1 MPAFT
6 GSLNVNEIQSSIYN
20 MIIGQYINTRNINNT
35 YNTLLNMARRNV
47 GLYGDQ
53 ELHYATDAY
62 RTYEY
67 NPDTTEQCNV
77 LAVHRPPAPKC
88 QAIQLNNARYIPV
101 TIDDY
106 FTKRAFMSESGFSDY
121 NAVIV
126 QWLRDTMEIYLTTM
140 YNAFIGTNETN
151 IGQQLQTIHLD
162 FMIPSS
168 TTPSDNEA
176 ANRLKAVY
184 IGERIA
190 NILVSLSDPIQGKN
204 FNDYGFYRSWN
215 PDDLVIVWNSAY
227 FNEIR
232 KVDLVTIFHDE
243 GIVNKLEE
251 KYVLP
256 ETYFG
261 TVNTST
267 GTAAAENTSIRSL
280 VEKEYTV
287 NGKKYH
293 VFPGE
298 LIPNEASFL
307 ANETYTVGIDI
318 ICKIMHKESV
328 PILDGV
334 EGEKVFI
341 NGRNWSENRYLHF
354 LVNTPEHMKDM
365 PFITVKAVTA

>member
-20 MIIGQYINTRNINNT
+20 MIIGQYIHTRNINNT

-77 LAVHRPPAPKC
+77 LAVHRPPAPEC

-151 IGQQLQTIHLD
+151 IGQQEQTVPIGAY
-162 FMIPSS
+162 
-168 TTPSDNEA
+168 EA
-176 ANRLKAVY
+176 ASISEEEVINRIKAVL
-184 IGERIA
+184 IGEKIA

-227 FNEIR
+227 FNQIR

-243 GIVNKLEE
+243 GIVDKLEE

-261 TVNTST
+261 SVNTSS
-267 GTAAAENTSIRSL
+267 GTAPASNTTVRAL
-280 VEKEYTV
+280 VEKEYTDSG
-287 NGKKYH
+287 NTYH

-298 LIPNEASFL
+298 LIPSGVAYL
-307 ANETYTVGIDI
+307 ANETYTVNSDI

-354 LVNTPEHMKDM
+354 LVNTPEHLKDM

>member
-106 FTKRAFMSESGFSDY
+106 FTKRAFMSESAFSDY

-151 IGQQLQTIHLD
+151 VGQQVQTIDLSD
-162 FMIPSS
+162 MIS
-168 TTPSDNEA
+168 TATSASDNEA
-176 ANRLKAVY
+176 ANRLRAVF
-184 IGERIA
+184 IGEKIA

-227 FNEIR
+227 FNQIR

-243 GIVNKLEE
+243 GIVDKLEE

-261 TVNTST
+261 TVNTSS
-267 GTAAAENTSIRSL
+267 GTATASNTTVRAL

-287 NGKKYH
+287 SGTKYH

-298 LIPNEASFL
+298 LIPNGAAYL
-307 ANETYTVGIDI
+307 ANETYTVNPDI

-328 PILDGV
+328 PVLDGV

-354 LVNTPEHMKDM
+354 LVNTPEHLKDM
-365 PFITVKAVTA
+365 PFITVKNVTA

>member
-20 MIIGQYINTRNINNT
+20 MIIGQYIHTRNINNT

-140 YNAFIGTNETN
+140 YNTFIGTNQTN
-151 IGQQLQTIHLD
+151 VGKQIQTVFLPGNEPTNLTDIESANRISAVTIGQTIAD
-162 FMIPSS
+162 
-168 TTPSDNEA
+168 
-176 ANRLKAVY
+176 
-184 IGERIA
+184 
-190 NILVSLSDPIQGKN
+190 ILVSLSDPIQGKN

-215 PDDLVIVWNSAY
+215 SDDLVIVWNSSY
-227 FNEIR
+227 FNQIR

-243 GIVNKLEE
+243 GIVDKLEE

-256 ETYFG
+256 NTYFG
-261 TVNTST
+261 TVNKES
-267 GTAAAENTSIRSL
+267 GTAGAANTTVRAL

-287 NGKKYH
+287 SNNTYH

-298 LIPNEASFL
+298 LIPSGAAYL
-307 ANETYTVGIDI
+307 ANETYTVSTDI

-365 PFITVKAVTA
+365 PFITVKAATA

>member
-1 MPAFT
+1 
-6 GSLNVNEIQSSIYN
+6 
-20 MIIGQYINTRNINNT
+20 
-35 YNTLLNMARRNV
+35 
-47 GLYGDQ
+47 
-53 ELHYATDAY
+53 
-62 RTYEY
+62 
-67 NPDTTEQCNV
+67 
-77 LAVHRPPAPKC
+77 
-88 QAIQLNNARYIPV
+88 
-101 TIDDY
+101 
-106 FTKRAFMSESGFSDY
+106 MSESGFSDY

-267 GTAAAENTSIRSL
+267 GTTAAENTSIRSL

-354 LVNTPEHMKDM
+354 LVNTPEHLKDM

>member
-6 GSLNVNEIQSSIYN
+6 GSLNVNEIQSVIYN
-20 MIIGQYINTRNINNT
+20 MIIGQHIHTRNINNT

-151 IGQQLQTIHLD
+151 IGQQEQRVVVPDHPDLNNISE
-162 FMIPSS
+162 I
-168 TTPSDNEA
+168 EA
-176 ANRLKAVY
+176 QNRLAAVT
-184 IGERIA
+184 IGEKIA

-215 PDDLVIVWNSAY
+215 PDDLVIVWNSRY
-227 FNEIR
+227 FNQIR

-243 GIVNKLEE
+243 GIVDKLEE

-256 ETYFG
+256 DTYFG
-261 TVNTST
+261 TVNTSP
-267 GTAAAENTSIRSL
+267 GTAPDTNTVVRAL

-287 NGKKYH
+287 SGNTYH

-298 LIPNEASFL
+298 LIPNGTSYL
-307 ANETYTVGIDI
+307 ANETYTVNSHI

-328 PILDGV
+328 PVLDGV

-354 LVNTPEHMKDM
+354 LVNTPEHLKDM
-365 PFITVKAVTA
+365 PFITIKEATA

>member
-6 GSLNVNEIQSSIYN
+6 GTLNVNEIQSSIYN
-20 MIIGQYINTRNINNT
+20 MIIGQYIHTRNINNT

-267 GTAAAENTSIRSL
+267 GTTAAENTSIRSL

>member
-20 MIIGQYINTRNINNT
+20 MIIGQYIHTRNINNT

-62 RTYEY
+62 RTYKY

-140 YNAFIGTNETN
+140 FNAFIGTNETD

-176 ANRLKAVY
+176 ANRLKAIY
-184 IGERIA
+184 IGEKIA

-227 FNEIR
+227 FNQIR

-243 GIVNKLEE
+243 GIVDKLEE

-261 TVNTST
+261 TVNKEPGT
-267 GTAAAENTSIRSL
+267 TAASNTSIRSL

-287 NGKKYH
+287 NGKNYH

-354 LVNTPEHMKDM
+354 LVNTPEHLKDM

>member
-20 MIIGQYINTRNINNT
+20 MIIGQYIHTRNINNT

-106 FTKRAFMSESGFSDY
+106 FTKRAFMSESAFSDY

-151 IGQQLQTIHLD
+151 IGQQQQTVAINGLQPTTIIED
-162 FMIPSS
+162 E
-168 TTPSDNEA
+168 T
-176 ANRLKAVY
+176 ANRLEAMM
-184 IGERIA
+184 IGEKIA
-190 NILVSLSDPIQGKN
+190 NILVSLHDPIQGKN

-215 PDDLVIVWNSAY
+215 SDDLVIVWNSAF
-227 FNEIR
+227 FNKIR
-232 KVDLVTIFHDE
+232 KVDLVTIFHDN
-243 GIVNKLEE
+243 GIVDKLEE

-261 TVNTST
+261 EVNKES
-267 GTAAAENTSIRSL
+267 GTAEATNKTVRAL

-287 NGKKYH
+287 NSNTYH

-298 LIPNEASFL
+298 LIPNAAAYL
-307 ANETYTVGIDI
+307 ANETYTVRSNI

-354 LVNTPEHMKDM
+354 LVNTPEHLKDM
-365 PFITVKAVTA
+365 PFITVKAATA

>member
-20 MIIGQYINTRNINNT
+20 MIIGQYIHTRNINNT

-140 YNAFIGTNETN
+140 YNTFIGTNQTNVGKQIQTVFFPGKEPANLTELESANRISAVN
-151 IGQQLQTIHLD
+151 IGQ
-162 FMIPSS
+162 
-168 TTPSDNEA
+168 A
-176 ANRLKAVY
+176 
-184 IGERIA
+184 IA
-190 NILVSLSDPIQGKN
+190 DILVSLSDPIQGKN

-215 PDDLVIVWNSAY
+215 SDDLVIVWNSAY
-227 FNEIR
+227 FNQIR

-243 GIVNKLEE
+243 GIVDKLEE

-261 TVNTST
+261 TVNTSS
-267 GTAAAENTSIRSL
+267 GTAGAANSTVRAL
-280 VEKEYTV
+280 VEKEYNV
-287 NGKKYH
+287 SNNAYH

-298 LIPNEASFL
+298 LIPSGAEYL
-307 ANETYTVGIDI
+307 ANETYTVSTDI

-365 PFITVKAVTA
+365 PFITVKAATT

>member
-20 MIIGQYINTRNINNT
+20 MIIGQYIHTRNINNT

-53 ELHYATDAY
+53 QLHYATDAY

-88 QAIQLNNARYIPV
+88 QAIQINNARYIPV

-140 YNAFIGTNETN
+140 YNTFIGTNETS
-151 IGQQLQTIHLD
+151 IGQQVQTIDLAD
-162 FMIPSS
+162 IMS
-168 TTPSDNEA
+168 TATSASDKEA
-176 ANRLKAVY
+176 ANRLAAVVT
-184 IGERIA
+184 GEKIA

-215 PDDLVIVWNSAY
+215 PDDLVIVWNSSY
-227 FNEIR
+227 FNQIR
-232 KVDLVTIFHDE
+232 KVDLVTIFHDN
-243 GIVNKLEE
+243 GIVDKLEE

-256 ETYFG
+256 DTYFG
-261 TVNTST
+261 TVNKES
-267 GTAAAENTSIRSL
+267 GTAGASNITVRAL

-287 NGKKYH
+287 SGTKYH

-298 LIPNEASFL
+298 LIPNGAAYL
-307 ANETYTVGIDI
+307 ANETYTVNPDI

-328 PILDGV
+328 PVLDGV

-354 LVNTPEHMKDM
+354 LVNTPEHLKDM
-365 PFITVKAVTA
+365 PFITVKNVTA

>member
-20 MIIGQYINTRNINNT
+20 MIIGQYIHTRNINNT

-77 LAVHRPPAPKC
+77 LAVHRPPDPKC

-140 YNAFIGTNETN
+140 YNTFIGTNQTN
-151 IGQQLQTIHLD
+151 VGKQIQTVFFPGKEPANITDIESANRISAVTIGQ
-162 FMIPSS
+162 
-168 TTPSDNEA
+168 A
-176 ANRLKAVY
+176 
-184 IGERIA
+184 IA
-190 NILVSLSDPIQGKN
+190 DILVSLSDPIQGKN

-227 FNEIR
+227 FNQIR

-243 GIVNKLEE
+243 GIVDKLEE

-261 TVNTST
+261 TVNAES
-267 GTAAAENTSIRSL
+267 GTAGASNTTVRTL

-287 NGKKYH
+287 SGTKYH

-298 LIPNEASFL
+298 LIPSGAAYL
-307 ANETYTVGIDI
+307 ANETYTVSTDI

-354 LVNTPEHMKDM
+354 LVNTPEHLKDM
-365 PFITVKAVTA
+365 PFITLKAATA

>member
-20 MIIGQYINTRNINNT
+20 VIIGQYINTRNINNT

-67 NPDTTEQCNV
+67 DPDTTEQCNV

-151 IGQQLQTIHLD
+151 VGQQVQTIDLSK
-162 FMIPSS
+162 MIS
-168 TTPSDNEA
+168 TATSASDNEA
-176 ANRLKAVY
+176 ANRLRAVF
-184 IGERIA
+184 IGEKIA

-227 FNEIR
+227 FNQIR

-243 GIVNKLEE
+243 GIVDKLEE

-261 TVNTST
+261 TVNKSS
-267 GTAAAENTSIRSL
+267 GTAGASNTAVRAL

-287 NGKKYH
+287 SGTKYH

-298 LIPNEASFL
+298 LIPNGAAYL
-307 ANETYTVGIDI
+307 ANETYTVNPDI

-328 PILDGV
+328 PVLDGV

-354 LVNTPEHMKDM
+354 LVNTPEHLKDM
-365 PFITVKAVTA
+365 PFITVKNVTA

>member
-1 MPAFT
+1 MPAFN

-20 MIIGQYINTRNINNT
+20 MIIGQYIHTRNINNT

-106 FTKRAFMSESGFSDY
+106 FSKRAFMSESGFSDY
-121 NAVIV
+121 NAVLV
-126 QWLRDTMEIYLTTM
+126 QWLKDTMEIYLTTM
-140 YNAFIGTNETN
+140 YNAFIGTNETDV
-151 IGQQLQTIHLD
+151 GQQVQTIDLAN
-162 FMIPSS
+162 MISS
-168 TTPSDNEA
+168 ATSASDNEA
-176 ANRLKAVY
+176 ANRLRAVF

-227 FNEIR
+227 FNQIR

-243 GIVNKLEE
+243 GIVDKLEE

-256 ETYFG
+256 DTYFG
-261 TVNTST
+261 TVNTSS
-267 GTAAAENTSIRSL
+267 GTATASNTTVRAL

-287 NGKKYH
+287 SGVKYH

-298 LIPNEASFL
+298 LIPSGAAYL
-307 ANETYTVGIDI
+307 ANETYTVNPDI

-328 PILDGV
+328 PVLDGV

-365 PFITVKAVTA
+365 PFITVKEATA

>member
-20 MIIGQYINTRNINNT
+20 MIIGQYIHTRNINNT

-106 FTKRAFMSESGFSDY
+106 FTKRAFMSESAFSDY

-151 IGQQLQTIHLD
+151 IGQQEQTIEFPD
-162 FMIPSS
+162 QPNSNE
-168 TTPSDNEA
+168 TTNVEA
-176 ANRLKAVY
+176 YNRINAVF

-190 NILVSLSDPIQGKN
+190 NILVSLSDPIQGKD

-215 PDDLVIVWNSAY
+215 PEDIVIVWNSTY
-227 FNEIR
+227 FNQIR

-243 GIVNKLEE
+243 GIVDKLEE

-256 ETYFG
+256 DTYFG
-261 TVNTST
+261 TVNKSS
-267 GTAAAENTSIRSL
+267 GTAGASNTTVRAL

-287 NGKKYH
+287 SSVKYH

-298 LIPNEASFL
+298 LIPSGAAYLE
-307 ANETYTVGIDI
+307 NETYTVNPDI

-354 LVNTPEHMKDM
+354 LVNTPEHLKDM

>member
-6 GSLNVNEIQSSIYN
+6 GYLNANEIQSSIYN

-151 IGQQLQTIHLD
+151 VGQQVQTINLTD
-162 FMIPSS
+162 MIS
-168 TTPSDNEA
+168 TATSASDNEA
-176 ANRLKAVY
+176 ANRLRAVF
-184 IGERIA
+184 IGEKIA
-190 NILVSLSDPIQGKN
+190 NILVSLGDPIQGKN

-227 FNEIR
+227 FNQIR

-243 GIVNKLEE
+243 GIVDKLEE

-261 TVNTST
+261 TVNTKS
-267 GTAAAENTSIRSL
+267 GTAEASNTTVRAL
-280 VEKEYTV
+280 VEKEYNV
-287 NGKKYH
+287 SGIRYH

-298 LIPNEASFL
+298 LIPNGA
-307 ANETYTVGIDI
+307 AYAADETYTVKTDI

-365 PFITVKAVTA
+365 PFITVKAATA

>member
-20 MIIGQYINTRNINNT
+20 MIIGQYIHTRNINNT

-140 YNAFIGTNETN
+140 YNTFIGTNETS
-151 IGQQLQTIHLD
+151 IGQQVQTIDLAD
-162 FMIPSS
+162 IMS
-168 TTPSDNEA
+168 TATSASDKEA
-176 ANRLKAVY
+176 ANRLAAVVT
-184 IGERIA
+184 GEKIA

-215 PDDLVIVWNSAY
+215 QDDLVIVWNSSY
-227 FNEIR
+227 FNQIR
-232 KVDLVTIFHDE
+232 KVDLVTIFHDN
-243 GIVNKLEE
+243 GIVDKLEE

-256 ETYFG
+256 DTYFG
-261 TVNTST
+261 TVNKES
-267 GTAAAENTSIRSL
+267 GTAGASNITVRAL

-287 NGKKYH
+287 GGTKYH

-298 LIPNEASFL
+298 LIPNGAAYL
-307 ANETYTVGIDI
+307 ANETYTVNPDI

-354 LVNTPEHMKDM
+354 LVNTPEHLKDM
-365 PFITVKAVTA
+365 PFITVKDVTA

>member
-6 GSLNVNEIQSSIYN
+6 GTLNVNEIQSSIYN
-20 MIIGQYINTRNINNT
+20 MIIGQYIHTRNIDNT

-151 IGQQLQTIHLD
+151 IGQQEQTVTLTE
-162 FMIPSS
+162 IPNPS
-168 TTPSDNEA
+168 TASDEEA
-176 ANRLKAVY
+176 ENRLEAVL
-184 IGERIA
+184 IGEKIA
-190 NILVSLSDPIQGKN
+190 NILVSLRDPIQGKN

-215 PDDLVIVWNSAY
+215 SDDLVIVWNSAY
-227 FNEIR
+227 FNKIR
-232 KVDLVTIFHDE
+232 KVDLVTIFHDN
-243 GIVNKLEE
+243 GIVDKLEE
-251 KYVLP
+251 KYILP
-256 ETYFG
+256 DTYFG
-261 TVNTST
+261 TVNKES
-267 GTAAAENTSIRSL
+267 GTAGASNTTVRAL

-287 NGKKYH
+287 SNTKYH

-298 LIPNEASFL
+298 LIPNGAAYL
-307 ANETYTVGIDI
+307 ANETYTVKTDI

-354 LVNTPEHMKDM
+354 LVNTPEHLKDM

>member
-20 MIIGQYINTRNINNT
+20 MIIGQYIHTRNINNT

-140 YNAFIGTNETN
+140 YNAFIGTNETDV
-151 IGQQLQTIHLD
+151 GEQVQTINLVN
-162 FMIPSS
+162 MIPSEA
-168 TTPSDNEA
+168 TASDNEA
-176 ANRLKAVY
+176 KNRLEAVF
-184 IGERIA
+184 ISERIA

-215 PDDLVIVWNSAY
+215 PDDLVIVWNSAF
-227 FNEIR
+227 FNRIR

-243 GIVNKLEE
+243 GIVDKLEE

-261 TVNTST
+261 TVNKSS
-267 GTAAAENTSIRSL
+267 GTAQASNTTVRAL

-287 NGKKYH
+287 SGTKYH

-298 LIPNEASFL
+298 LIPNGAAYL
-307 ANETYTVGIDI
+307 ANETYTVDLNI

-328 PILDGV
+328 PVLDGV

-354 LVNTPEHMKDM
+354 LVNTPEHLKDM

>member
-20 MIIGQYINTRNINNT
+20 MIIGQYIHTRNINNT

-151 IGQQLQTIHLD
+151 IGQQVQRLTLPVPKNLD
-162 FMIPSS
+162 SL
-168 TTPSDNEA
+168 TELEA
-176 ANRLKAVY
+176 NNRLSAVL
-184 IGERIA
+184 IGQHIA
-190 NILVSLSDPIQGKN
+190 DILVSLSDPVQGKN

-215 PDDLVIVWNSAY
+215 PDDLVIVWNSKY
-227 FNEIR
+227 FNLIR

-243 GIVNKLEE
+243 GIVDKLEE

-261 TVNTST
+261 TVNKES
-267 GTAAAENTSIRSL
+267 GTAGASNTTVRAL

-287 NGKKYH
+287 SGTKYH

-298 LIPNEASFL
+298 LIPNGAAYL
-307 ANETYTVGIDI
+307 ANETYTVKTDI

-354 LVNTPEHMKDM
+354 LVNAPEHLKDM
-365 PFITVKAVTA
+365 PFITLKTVTA

>member
-20 MIIGQYINTRNINNT
+20 MIIGQYIHTRNINNT

-77 LAVHRPPAPKC
+77 LAVHRPPVPKC

-151 IGQQLQTIHLD
+151 AGKQQQIVPLKNLD
-162 FMIPSS
+162 P
-168 TTPSDNEA
+168 TTTVEQET
-176 ANRLKAVY
+176 ANRLEALM
-184 IGERIA
+184 IGEKIA
-190 NILVSLSDPIQGKN
+190 DILVSLSDPIQGKD

-215 PDDLVIVWNSAY
+215 PDDLVIVWNSSY
-227 FNEIR
+227 FNKIR

-243 GIVNKLEE
+243 GIIDKLEE

-256 ETYFG
+256 VTYFG
-261 TVNTST
+261 EVNKES
-267 GTAAAENTSIRSL
+267 GTAEASNTTVRAL

-287 NGKKYH
+287 GSNTYH

-298 LIPNEASFL
+298 LIPNTAAYL
-307 ANETYTVGIDI
+307 ANETYTVRPNI

-328 PILDGV
+328 PVLDGV

-354 LVNTPEHMKDM
+354 LVNTPEHLKDM
-365 PFITVKAVTA
+365 PFITVKAAT

>member
-20 MIIGQYINTRNINNT
+20 MIIGQYIHTRNINNT

-121 NAVIV
+121 NSVIV

-151 IGQQLQTIHLD
+151 IGQQEQTVNLMDGIQNPTTTSDFEAGSRLQ
-162 FMIPSS
+162 
-168 TTPSDNEA
+168 
-176 ANRLKAVY
+176 AVR
-184 IGERIA
+184 IGAKIA
-190 NILVSLSDPIQGKN
+190 NILVSLGDPIQGKN

-215 PDDLVIVWNSAY
+215 PDDLVIVWNSKY
-227 FNEIR
+227 FNQIR

-243 GIVNKLEE
+243 GIVDKLEE

-261 TVNTST
+261 TVNAES
-267 GTAAAENTSIRSL
+267 GTAGASNTTVRAL

-287 NGKKYH
+287 SNVKYH

-298 LIPNEASFL
+298 LIPNGAAYL

-318 ICKIMHKESV
+318 ICKIMHKDSV

-354 LVNTPEHMKDM
+354 LVNTPEHLKDM

>member
-1 MPAFT
+1 MPAST
-6 GSLNVNEIQSSIYN
+6 GSLNVNEIQSGIYN
-20 MIIGQYINTRNINNT
+20 MIIGQYIHTRNINNT

-140 YNAFIGTNETN
+140 YNTFIGTNQTN
-151 IGQQLQTIHLD
+151 VGKQIQTVFFPGKEPTTLTDMESANRISAVSIGQ
-162 FMIPSS
+162 
-168 TTPSDNEA
+168 A
-176 ANRLKAVY
+176 
-184 IGERIA
+184 IA
-190 NILVSLSDPIQGKN
+190 DILVSLSDPIQGKN

-215 PDDLVIVWNSAY
+215 SDDLVIVWNSAY
-227 FNEIR
+227 FNQIR

-243 GIVNKLEE
+243 GIVDKLEE

-261 TVNTST
+261 TVNSSS
-267 GTAAAENTSIRSL
+267 GTAQASNTTVRAL

-287 NGKKYH
+287 SNKTYH

-298 LIPNEASFL
+298 LIPSAAEYL
-307 ANETYTVGIDI
+307 ANETYTVSTDI

-365 PFITVKAVTA
+365 PFITVKAGTA

>member
-20 MIIGQYINTRNINNT
+20 VIIGQYIHTRNINNT

-151 IGQQLQTIHLD
+151 IGYQEQEVFLNQLAESATVSD
-162 FMIPSS
+162 F
-168 TTPSDNEA
+168 EA
-176 ANRLKAVY
+176 NNRISAIS
-184 IGERIA
+184 IGKKIA
-190 NILVSLSDPIQGKN
+190 DILVSLRDPIQGKD

-215 PDDLVIVWNSAY
+215 PDDLVIVWNSRF
-227 FNEIR
+227 FNKIR

-243 GIVNKLEE
+243 GIVDKLEE

-261 TVNTST
+261 TVNKES
-267 GTAAAENTSIRSL
+267 GTIGAVNKTIRAL

-287 NGKKYH
+287 SNNTYH

-298 LIPNEASFL
+298 LIPNGAAYL
-307 ANETYTVGIDI
+307 ANETYTVKTDI

-354 LVNTPEHMKDM
+354 LVNTPEHLKDM

>member
-20 MIIGQYINTRNINNT
+20 MIIGQYIHTRNINNT

-140 YNAFIGTNETN
+140 YNTFIGTNQTN
-151 IGQQLQTIHLD
+151 VGKQIQTVFFPGKEPTTLTDMESANRISAVSIGQ
-162 FMIPSS
+162 
-168 TTPSDNEA
+168 A
-176 ANRLKAVY
+176 
-184 IGERIA
+184 IA
-190 NILVSLSDPIQGKN
+190 DILVSLSDPIQGKN

-215 PDDLVIVWNSAY
+215 SDDLVIVWNSAY
-227 FNEIR
+227 FNQIR

-243 GIVNKLEE
+243 GIVDKLEE

-261 TVNTST
+261 TVNSSS
-267 GTAAAENTSIRSL
+267 GTAQASNTTVRAL

-287 NGKKYH
+287 SNKTYH

-298 LIPNEASFL
+298 LIPSAAEYL
-307 ANETYTVGIDI
+307 ANETYTVSTDI

-365 PFITVKAVTA
+365 PFITVKAGTA

>member
-20 MIIGQYINTRNINNT
+20 MIIGQYIHTRNINNT

-140 YNAFIGTNETN
+140 YNAFIGTNETD

-243 GIVNKLEE
+243 RIVNKLEE

-261 TVNTST
+261 TVNTSP
-267 GTAAAENTSIRSL
+267 GTTAAENTSIRSL

-354 LVNTPEHMKDM
+354 LVNTPEHLKDM
-365 PFITVKAVTA
+365 PFITVKAVMA

>member
-20 MIIGQYINTRNINNT
+20 MIIGQYIHTRNINNT

-151 IGQQLQTIHLD
+151 VGEQQQTVPIKRNKPTNA
-162 FMIPSS
+162 IEQE
-168 TTPSDNEA
+168 T
-176 ANRLKAVY
+176 ANRFEAIM

-190 NILVSLSDPIQGKN
+190 NILVSLHDPIQGKN

-215 PDDLVIVWNSAY
+215 SDDLVIVWNSAY
-227 FNEIR
+227 FNKIR
-232 KVDLVTIFHDE
+232 KVDLVTIFHDN
-243 GIVNKLEE
+243 GIVDKLEE

-261 TVNTST
+261 EVNKES
-267 GTAAAENTSIRSL
+267 GTAEASNTTVRAL

-287 NGKKYH
+287 SNNTYH

-298 LIPNEASFL
+298 LIPNAAAYL
-307 ANETYTVGIDI
+307 ANETYTVNSNI

-328 PILDGV
+328 PVLDGV

-365 PFITVKAVTA
+365 PFITVKATA

>member
-1 MPAFT
+1 MPAFN

-20 MIIGQYINTRNINNT
+20 MIIGQYIHTRNINNT

-106 FTKRAFMSESGFSDY
+106 FTKRAFTSESSFSDY

-140 YNAFIGTNETN
+140 YNAFIGTNETDN
-151 IGQQLQTIHLD
+151 GQQKQIVAMATMVEPSTVSD
-162 FMIPSS
+162 F
-168 TTPSDNEA
+168 EA
-176 ANRLKAVY
+176 ENRLEAVT
-184 IGERIA
+184 IGEKIA
-190 NILVSLSDPIQGKN
+190 NILVSLRDPIQGKN

-215 PDDLVIVWNSAY
+215 PEDLVIVWNSAI
-227 FNEIR
+227 FNKIR
-232 KVDLVTIFHDE
+232 KVDLVTIFNDN
-243 GIVNKLEE
+243 GIVDKLEE
-251 KYVLP
+251 KYILP
-256 ETYFG
+256 DTYFG
-261 TVNTST
+261 TVNKEA
-267 GTAAAENTSIRSL
+267 GTAGALNTTVRAL

-287 NGKKYH
+287 SNVKYH

-298 LIPNEASFL
+298 LIPNGAAYL
-307 ANETYTVGIDI
+307 ANETYTVQTDI

-365 PFITVKAVTA
+365 PFITVKAATA

>member
-20 MIIGQYINTRNINNT
+20 MIIGQYIHTRNINNT

-151 IGQQLQTIHLD
+151 IGQQQQTVPIRAYEPAS
-162 FMIPSS
+162 IS
-168 TTPSDNEA
+168 EEEVI
-176 ANRLKAVY
+176 NRIKAVL
-184 IGERIA
+184 IGEKIA

-227 FNEIR
+227 FNQIR

-243 GIVNKLEE
+243 GIVDKLEE

-261 TVNTST
+261 TVNTTS
-267 GTAAAENTSIRSL
+267 GTAPALNITVRAL
-280 VEKEYTV
+280 VEKEYTES
-287 NGKKYH
+287 NTTYH

-298 LIPNEASFL
+298 PIPSGAAYL
-307 ANETYTVGIDI
+307 ANETYTVNPDI

-354 LVNTPEHMKDM
+354 LVNTPEHLKDM

>member
-20 MIIGQYINTRNINNT
+20 MIIGQYIHTRNINNT
-35 YNTLLNMARRNV
+35 HNTLLNMARRNV

-140 YNAFIGTNETN
+140 YNTFIGTNETS
-151 IGQQLQTIHLD
+151 IGQQVQTIDLTD
-162 FMIPSS
+162 IIS
-168 TTPSDNEA
+168 TATSVSDKEA
-176 ANRLKAVY
+176 VNRLSAVFT
-184 IGERIA
+184 GEKIA

-227 FNEIR
+227 FNQIR

-243 GIVNKLEE
+243 GIVDKLEE

-256 ETYFG
+256 DTYFG
-261 TVNTST
+261 TVNKES
-267 GTAAAENTSIRSL
+267 GTAGASNTTVRAL
-280 VEKEYTV
+280 VEKEYIVSET
-287 NGKKYH
+287 KYH

-298 LIPNEASFL
+298 LIPNGAAYL
-307 ANETYTVGIDI
+307 ANETYTVNPDI

-328 PILDGV
+328 PVLDGV

-354 LVNTPEHMKDM
+354 LVNTPEHLKDM
-365 PFITVKAVTA
+365 PFITVKNVSA

>member
-20 MIIGQYINTRNINNT
+20 MIIGQYIHTRNINNT

-121 NAVIV
+121 NSVIV

-151 IGQQLQTIHLD
+151 IGQQQQTVPIGGYD
-162 FMIPSS
+162 PASIS
-168 TTPSDNEA
+168 EEEVI
-176 ANRLKAVY
+176 NRIKAVL
-184 IGERIA
+184 IGEKIA

-227 FNEIR
+227 FNQIR

-243 GIVNKLEE
+243 GIVDKLEE

-261 TVNTST
+261 TVNTTS
-267 GTAAAENTSIRSL
+267 GTAPAANTTVRAL
-280 VEKEYTV
+280 VEKEYTES
-287 NGKKYH
+287 NNTYH

-298 LIPNEASFL
+298 PIPSGAAYL
-307 ANETYTVGIDI
+307 ANETYTVNPDI

-354 LVNTPEHMKDM
+354 LVNTPEHLKDM
-365 PFITVKAVTA
+365 PFITVKAATA

>member
-20 MIIGQYINTRNINNT
+20 MIIGQYIHTRNINNT

-267 GTAAAENTSIRSL
+267 GTTAAENTSIRSL